1 LNQSSGLE
9 IIETEVSLICDYQQL
24 ESRPQS
30 SFNNFYCWI
39 GLGYQN
45 HLVEFEAPVNST
57 TAKFRSMAVPI
68 KFAKGRTFQLPPGYI
83 NNICLKV
90 KSVLKRKDDPN
101 AQPVVFIATYKA
113 DVADS
118 WNSPTEQNLPT
129 IPPQNVK
136 VTVPAFGGVMVSWD
150 RNLEKNVNLYAIERS
165 INGAP
170 FVQIGTTKD
179 TVFTDAEVQK
189 AVKPY
194 RSNRQNV
201 SVNYRVKAKSE
212 WLDENNNWQ
221 RQYSSYSDVSNISGS
236 IIGVFDKSGIAQIIP
251 VSNSLSQ
258 NFPNPFN
265 PSTTIYYGLK
275 EAGNVTIKIYNALG
289 QEIVTLVNERKESG
303 YHYAEWNASGCPSGM
318 YFYKIQS
325 GNYTESK
332 KMILAK

>member
-1 LNQSSGLE
+1 MG
-9 IIETEVSLICDYQQL
+9 
-24 ESRPQS
+24 
-30 SFNNFYCWI
+30 
-39 GLGYQN
+39 
-45 HLVEFEAPVNST
+45 
-57 TAKFRSMAVPI
+57 
-68 KFAKGRTFQLPPGYI
+68 
-83 NNICLKV
+83 
-90 KSVLKRKDDPN
+90 KDDPN

-221 RQYSSYSDVSNISGS
+221 RQYSAYSDVNNISGS

-251 VSNSLSQ
+251 ESNSLSQ

-303 YHYAEWNASGCPSGM
+303 YHYAEWNASGLPSGM
-318 YFYKIQS
+318 YFCKIQS
-325 GNYTESK
+325 GSYTESK

>member
-1 LNQSSGLE
+1 
-9 IIETEVSLICDYQQL
+9 
-24 ESRPQS
+24 
-30 SFNNFYCWI
+30 
-39 GLGYQN
+39 
-45 HLVEFEAPVNST
+45 
-57 TAKFRSMAVPI
+57 
-68 KFAKGRTFQLPPGYI
+68 
-83 NNICLKV
+83 
-90 KSVLKRKDDPN
+90 
-101 AQPVVFIATYKA
+101 
-113 DVADS
+113 
-118 WNSPTEQNLPT
+118 
-129 IPPQNVK
+129 
-136 VTVPAFGGVMVSWD
+136 MVSWD